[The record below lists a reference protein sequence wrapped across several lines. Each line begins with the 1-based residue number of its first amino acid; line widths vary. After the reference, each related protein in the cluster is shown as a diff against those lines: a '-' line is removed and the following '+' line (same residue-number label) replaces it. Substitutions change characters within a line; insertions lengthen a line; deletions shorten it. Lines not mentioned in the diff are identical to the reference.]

1 MTITELVWQLLYG
14 GMCGRV
20 REKKVERV
28 KEGSGFTFVATA
40 LEKKDGRRVFWLRGK
55 SVSHTQLSGAGA
67 KIVV

>member
-1 MTITELVWQLLYG
+1 MAITELVWQLLYEGRCG
-14 GMCGRV
+14 GVG
-20 REKKVERV
+20 KKVERV
-28 KEGSGFTFVATA
+28 KEGLGFTFVATA